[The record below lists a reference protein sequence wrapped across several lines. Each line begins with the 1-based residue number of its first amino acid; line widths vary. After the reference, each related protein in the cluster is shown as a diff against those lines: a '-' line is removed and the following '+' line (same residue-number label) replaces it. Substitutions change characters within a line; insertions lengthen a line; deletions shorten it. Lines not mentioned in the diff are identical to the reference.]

1 MKSERF
7 VFDRLSK
14 SSGMPSTVCEKNRRS
29 TLDSVT
35 APLRVVDIRKTP
47 ARIEPERSPIR
58 SRDQIPL
65 GRPFS
70 AKARTRP
77 DQRHGGGG
85 SLPEG
90 SGLARGPWKWSLDR
104 KCSRVSRGIRELG
117 VRDRSVRVG
126 FLSGGPGERRDS
138 VGGQF

>member
-1 MKSERF
+1 MKSEHF

-14 SSGMPSTVCEKNRRS
+14 GSGMPSAVCEKNRRS

-35 APLRVVDIRKTP
+35 APLHIVDIRKAP
-47 ARIEPERSPIR
+47 ARIDPARSPIH

-65 GRPFS
+65 GRPLS

-85 SLPEG
+85 G
-90 SGLARGPWKWSLDR
+90 GPWRGSLDR
-104 KCSRVSRGIRELG
+104 QFSRVSRSFRGLG
-117 VRDRSVRVG
+117 VGDRSVRAG
-126 FLSGGPGERRDS
+126 FRSGGWGERRDS
-138 VGGQF
+138 VGGQL

>member
-7 VFDRLSK
+7 VFDRLSE
-14 SSGMPSTVCEKNRRS
+14 SSGMPSAVCEKNRRS

-35 APLRVVDIRKTP
+35 APLHIVDIRKAP
-47 ARIEPERSPIR
+47 ARIDPARSPIH

-65 GRPFS
+65 GRPLS

-85 SLPEG
+85 G
-90 SGLARGPWKWSLDR
+90 GPWRGSLDR
-104 KCSRVSRGIRELG
+104 QFSRVSRSFRGLVVG
-117 VRDRSVRVG
+117 DRSVRAADRSVRAG
-126 FLSGGPGERRDS
+126 FRSGGPGERRDS
-138 VGGQF
+138 VGGQL